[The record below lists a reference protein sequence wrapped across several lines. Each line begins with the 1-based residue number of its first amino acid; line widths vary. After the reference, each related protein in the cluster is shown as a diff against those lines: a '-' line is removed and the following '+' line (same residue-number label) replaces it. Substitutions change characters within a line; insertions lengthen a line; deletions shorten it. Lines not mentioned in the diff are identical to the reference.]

1 LLKNRHFKV
10 PSSYY
15 TIIPHKIKK
24 NARKKQS
31 VFTCRCL
38 KRMETLSKYFT
49 GAGNRH
55 KCLQILIVDE
65 ISQFHSLGAGEGSKD
80 DIFFSIGISTD
91 AFCDGGT
98 AVEFSGDETTDRL
111 LVITDDGNGFAQ
123 VDRGDDVIDHEGLDG
138 KTDKRVKGGL

>member
-1 LLKNRHFKV
+1 
-10 PSSYY
+10 
-15 TIIPHKIKK
+15 
-24 NARKKQS
+24 
-31 VFTCRCL
+31 
-38 KRMETLSKYFT
+38 METLSKYFT

-80 DIFFSIGISTD
+80 DIFFPIGISTD

-98 AVEFSGDETTDRL
+98 AVEFIGDETTDWL

-123 VDRGDDVIDHEGLDG
+123 VDRGDDVIDHGGLDG

>member
-1 LLKNRHFKV
+1 
-10 PSSYY
+10 
-15 TIIPHKIKK
+15 
-24 NARKKQS
+24 
-31 VFTCRCL
+31 
-38 KRMETLSKYFT
+38 METLSKYFT

-80 DIFFSIGISTD
+80 DIFFSIGISND